1 LAGRDPADLRRHVER
16 RLHGTAPGGDPFDV
30 WSGDLSDAQIATL
43 RQHLPAQLARAAVLV
58 PLVERPEGLTVLLT
72 QRASHLKNHAGQIS
86 FPGGR
91 VEEGDQGPAHTALRE
106 AQEEVGID
114 PAGVEIL
121 GELPDYHTSTGYR
134 VRPVVGWA
142 EPPIAYAPDP
152 SEVADVFEVP
162 LAFLLETAN
171 HRYES
176 AFYKGRLRHYWAMPW
191 QGRFIWG
198 ATAGMLVTF
207 QRIVGRCWRGEG
219 RRGAKKKGP
228 AEGAPNSTHPVVER
242 NSTESRCPLRGV
254 INREAL
260 PQL

>member
-1 LAGRDPADLRRHVER
+1 MPRLLTRDHLIR
-16 RLHGTAPGGDPFDV
+16 RLADVPPLEELMTAD
-30 WSGDLSDAQIATL
+30 DLEKQRVAASAEGLT
-43 RQHLPAQLARAAVLV
+43 PAAVLL
-58 PLVERPEGLTVLLT
+58 LVVNHADEPTVVFT
-72 QRASHLKNHAGQIS
+72 QRTAHLADHAGQIS

-91 VEEGDQGPAHTALRE
+91 VEEGDEGPAGTALRE
-106 AQEEVGID
+106 AREEVGID

-142 EPPIAYAPDP
+142 EPPVAWSPDP
-152 SEVADVFEVP
+152 HEVAEVFEVP

-207 QRIVGRCWRGEG
+207 QRIVAR
-219 RRGAKKKGP
+219 
-228 AEGAPNSTHPVVER
+228 
-242 NSTESRCPLRGV
+242 
-254 INREAL
+254 
-260 PQL
+260 